1 MILLALFLPSASR
14 INQGFIILYCVTY
27 HYGLRAQAVYPF
39 APLDYPTAKVEIGQG
54 FHSVCFQIV
63 LNIVVDIALKVG
75 KILYVPGMGLNDGVP
90 PANALT
96 IIS

>member
-1 MILLALFLPSASR
+1 MFYFSTLQSRVAQGFLPSYR
-14 INQGFIILYCVTY
+14 VT
-27 HYGLRAQAVYPF
+27 HHHGLRTQAVYPF
-39 APLDYPTAKVEIGQG
+39 APLDYPTAKVEIEQG
-54 FHSVCFQIV
+54 FHSVCFQIA